1 MKVFFTEVTR
11 RGGPLS
17 KTIRPDGK
25 GGIVKTPAACMTSGT
40 ARTIT
45 IPFEEFGPYLRT
57 LKPNQ
62 AIVHGSV
69 CGHDEIKI
77 VSRAKFTGQD
87 GTITRSKDFFHYPD
101 GPGIGMFDHDPKPG
115 RKALSPDELLEIICQ
130 VAPSF
135 RNAMTWSTPSTSS
148 CIYDKAGHQ
157 LTGEGNGFHLYFPV
171 SNASD
176 LPRFAD
182 VLFSRLW
189 LAGHGYI
196 FISKAGSM
204 LERTVFDKSVFS
216 PERLDF
222 VAGANCVKCE
232 QRLPDPV
239 YRVGVSA
246 EVAA

>member
-1 MKVFFTEVTR
+1 MKVSFTEITR
-11 RGGPLS
+11 SGGPLS
-17 KTIRPDGK
+17 KTIRPDDK
-25 GGIVKTPAACMTSGT
+25 GGIVKKPAANMTRGT
-40 ARTIT
+40 ARTVS
-45 IPFEEFGPYLRT
+45 IPFKEFGPYLRT

-62 AIVHGSV
+62 AIVHGV

-77 VSRAKFTGQD
+77 VSQAKFTGQPN
-87 GTITRSKDFFHYPD
+87 TITRSKEFFHYPD

-115 RKALSPDELLEIICQ
+115 QKTLSPDKLLEIICQ

-148 CIYDKAGHQ
+148 CIYDKAGNQ
-157 LTGEGNGFHLYFPV
+157 LTGEANGFHLYFSV
-171 SNASD
+171 LDASD

-196 FISKAGSM
+196 FINKVGSM

-222 VAGANCVKCE
+222 VSGANCVNCE

-246 EVAA
+246 EAA

>member
-1 MKVFFTEVTR
+1 MKVFFTEITR
-11 RGGPLS
+11 HGGPLS

-25 GGIVKTPAACMTSGT
+25 GGIVKKPAASMTRGT
-40 ARTIT
+40 ARTVT
-45 IPFEEFGPYLRT
+45 IPFEGFGPYLRT

-62 AIVHGSV
+62 AIVHGV
-69 CGHDEIKI
+69 CDHAEIKI
-77 VSRAKFTGQD
+77 VSRAKFTGQE
-87 GTITRSKDFFHYPD
+87 GTITRSKEFFHYPT

-115 RKALSPDELLEIICQ
+115 QKALSPDELLKIICQ

-135 RNAMTWSTPSTSS
+135 RNALTWSTPSTSS
-148 CIYDKAGHQ
+148 CIYDMNGHQ
-157 LTGEGNGFHLYFPV
+157 LTDEGNGFHLYFSV
-171 SNASD
+171 LDASD

-182 VLFSRLW
+182 VLFARLW

-204 LERTVFDKSVFS
+204 LERTVFDKTVFS

-222 VAGANCVKCE
+222 VSGANCIKCE

-239 YRVGVSA
+239 LRRGVS